1 MRKVVETIG
10 KRVATTIGAAMLAL
24 MMVGGAYAL
33 SGETT
38 PASETP
44 APEAS
49 STPTESPAPDPSP
62 SSDDDD
68 DGDQTKG
75 VERVHEGCG
84 DVEGLEG
91 NWNHG
96 QYVSAVGHSTGDK
109 DAKKAAA
116 KSDCG
121 KPVQSV
127 HDDDEE
133 SQSDEQE
140 NESTDDDEDEDD
152 EDSDD
157 DEDKPENP
165 GKSKR

>member
-1 MRKVVETIG
+1 MRKAIETIG

-33 SGETT
+33 SGDTT
-38 PASETP
+38 PASDGTP
-44 APEAS
+44 TPEAS
-49 STPTESPAPDPSP
+49 PAATESPSPEPSGTP
-62 SSDDDD
+62 TSDEDTDE
-68 DGDQTKG
+68 GESKG

-84 DVEGLEG
+84 EIEGLEG

-96 QYVSAVGHSTGDK
+96 QYVSAVGRTTGDK

-127 HDDDEE
+127 HEDEE
-133 SQSDEQE
+133 DSESDEQE
-140 NESTDDDEDEDD
+140 TDVDDDEDTEDD
-152 EDSDD
+152 GG
-157 DEDKPENP
+157 EDKPDSP